1 MKNNRMPLLI
11 FAILAVFVSF
21 TLLSTTMNDLFNS
34 SPAPE
39 LSSKGEKVVDYL
51 LEDWDKQF
59 RSTDI
64 ATAMSNLGFKPD
76 DKLRMSVGEHFRENK
91 RLARNLRWWGPNNYL
106 LSNDE
111 KLIVKY
117 VIHMVERKGGYPSR
131 EEISKALNF
140 ENDYLEKRIEFIKKA
155 GLFTE
160 SDNSL
165 KFELVDNYNTWGG
178 PLRYNYHI
186 VYVEGEKPFGVW

>member
-11 FAILAVFVSF
+11 LANV
-21 TLLSTTMNDLFNS
+21 LIFNS
-34 SPAPE
+34 STLFSTTINDSFHSSPATK
-39 LSSKGEKVVDYL
+39 LSSKGKKVVEYL
-51 LEDWDKQF
+51 LKDWAKQF

-64 ATAMSNLGFKPD
+64 ATAMANLGFEPE
-76 DKLRMSVGEHFRENK
+76 DKLRLSVGEHFRENK
-91 RLARNLRWWGPNNYL
+91 RLARNLRFWGPNNYL

-131 EEISKALNF
+131 EDISKALNF
-140 ENDYLEKRIEFIKKA
+140 ENEYLEKRIDFIEKA
-155 GLFTE
+155 GLFIP
-160 SDNSL
+160 SNSSPQFKL
-165 KFELVDNYNTWGG
+165 ADNYNTWGG
-178 PLRYNYHI
+178 PLRYNYHT